1 MKFQRELS
9 ALVGIP
15 AVLALLFLAPPWAFG
30 CFVAAV
36 ALATLREFLRLGE
49 TAGIAVPRRLALVLA
64 AAVLAVAVFPPAS
77 PSGVAVGGA
86 AFFAS
91 ALLASAV
98 LVSRR
103 PLQGSLPAV
112 AVASLGLVL
121 IVLPFCGVVW
131 LARSAFPGSG
141 PRFGAR
147 AILFLLVTI
156 WGCDSAAY
164 YVGRTI
170 GRHRLAPTVSPK
182 KTWEGSAG
190 GLVGSVLVAVASAV
204 LFLHEF
210 SPVEAAVVG
219 AAASTAGQVGD
230 LVESMFKRGAGV
242 KDSGVFLPGHGG
254 FYDRVDS
261 LLFAAPVLCGAIL
274 LKMAA

>member
-15 AVLALLFLAPPWAFG
+15 AVLALLFLAPAWAFG
-30 CFVAAV
+30 CFVALV
-36 ALATLREFLRLGE
+36 ALATLREFLGLGE
-49 TAGIAVPRRLALVLA
+49 AAGIAAPRPLAFLLA
-64 AAVLAVAVFPPAS
+64 AAVLALAVFPPAS

-86 AFFAS
+86 AFLAAALFAV
-91 ALLASAV
+91 AV
-98 LVSRR
+98 LISRR
-103 PLQGSLPAV
+103 PLEGSLPSV
-112 AVASLGLVL
+112 AVAALGLLL

-131 LARSAFPGSG
+131 LARSAFPGAG
-141 PRFGAR
+141 PRFGPR
-147 AILFLLVTI
+147 AILFLLATI

-170 GRHRLAPTVSPK
+170 GRHKLAPVVSPK
-182 KTWEGSAG
+182 KTWEGTIG
-190 GLVGSVLVAVASAV
+190 GLLGSVLVAVACAN
-204 LFLHEF
+204 LFLREF
-210 SPVEAAVVG
+210 SPMEAAVVG
-219 AAASTAGQVGD
+219 AAASSAGQVGD